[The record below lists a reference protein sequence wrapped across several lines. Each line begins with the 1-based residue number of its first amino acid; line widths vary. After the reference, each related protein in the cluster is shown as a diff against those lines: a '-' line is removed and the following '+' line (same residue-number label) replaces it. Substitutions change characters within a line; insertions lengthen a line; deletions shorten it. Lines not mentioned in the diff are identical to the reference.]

1 VPNQIIKILLK
12 GRVPSKKNSKVI
24 VCRGKFPQVL
34 TSKLYRE
41 WHDTSSYQLKALKR
55 PKMPIT
61 ACKVSMT
68 MYAPDRRKSDLSNKF
83 ESVADLLVDNGW
95 LEDDNWYVMS
105 EVSLKFG
112 GVDKDNPRV
121 EITINV
127 NEQPNH
133 DNNFSE

>member
-1 VPNQIIKILLK
+1 VPNEIIKILLK

-24 VCRGKFPQVL
+24 VCCGKFPQVL
-34 TSKLYRE
+34 SSKLYKA
-41 WHDTSSYQLKALKR
+41 WHTDASYQLKAFKR

-61 ACKVSMT
+61 ACKVSMM

-95 LEDDNWYVMS
+95 LEDDNWTVMG

-112 GVDKDNPRV
+112 GVDKENPRV
-121 EITINV
+121 EITINI
-127 NEQPNH
+127 NE
-133 DNNFSE
+133 